1 MIVIWARQALLENGW
16 AKNVRVEVDRQGRI
30 KTVDVGAAPCG
41 HEVEI
46 LLPSPSNLH
55 SHAFQRAMAGLTEKR
70 GASGED
76 DFWSWRDLMYRFL
89 SLLSPEQVEAIAGL
103 AQMEMLEAGFCCCVE
118 FHYLHHA
125 PGGAEFTDLAE
136 MSNRIAAAAIRTG
149 IGLTLLPALYQ
160 YGGCD
165 RRPLDYAQAR
175 FGNDRER
182 FLRLREK
189 AEASVAKVSADS
201 GTGIAFH
208 SLRAVEPGSIE
219 YVARE
224 VADGPIH
231 IHAAEQQAEVEEVAG
246 AYGARP
252 VEWILANADIDK
264 RWCLIHCTQMEP
276 CETKALAESGA
287 VAGLC
292 PVTEANLGDGIFDGA
307 NYFAYAGSFGLG
319 TDSNVRISLAE
330 EMRML
335 EYSQRLRDRSRL
347 LIAEE
352 GKSVGRC
359 LFAAALSG
367 GALAAGRNSGR
378 IAQGAWADLFSLC
391 AEGVELAGRAAD
403 EILDA
408 FVFSGGDRR
417 IGDVWSAG
425 RHMVRNGRHIGRD
438 GIVSNYRRTLEKLE
452 SEL

>member
-1 MIVIWARQALLENGW
+1 
-16 AKNVRVEVDRQGRI
+16 
-30 KTVDVGAAPCG
+30 
-41 HEVEI
+41 
-46 LLPSPSNLH
+46 
-55 SHAFQRAMAGLTEKR
+55 AGLTEKR
-70 GASGED
+70 GASRED
-76 DFWSWRDLMYRFL
+76 NFWSWRDLMYRFL

-136 MSNRIAAAAIRTG
+136 MSNRIAAAAVRTG

-160 YGGCD
+160 HGGCD
-165 RRPLDYAQAR
+165 RRPLDNAQAR

-201 GTGIAFH
+201 CTGIAFH

-231 IHAAEQQAEVEEVAG
+231 IHAAEQQAEVEEVAA
-246 AYGARP
+246 AYGGRP
-252 VEWILANADIDK
+252 VEWILANTDIDN

-276 CETKALAESGA
+276 RETKALAESGA

-292 PVTEANLGDGIFDGA
+292 PITEANLGDGIFDGA
-307 NYFAYAGSFGLG
+307 NYFGHAGSFGLG

-347 LIAEE
+347 LIAEK

-378 IAQGAWADLFSLC
+378 ITRGAWADLFSLC
-391 AEGVELAGRAAD
+391 AKGVELAGRTAD

-417 IGDVWSAG
+417 IIDVWSAG

-452 SEL
+452 NEL